1 MIILVRGKYIP
12 CDISVLDDELTVGLL
27 DEDVDNSR
35 VLPHVE
41 EDGLLELVDPLL
53 VLPEPSLAPDV
64 ALASPGFSHSPHL
77 TTQARVSLLQRL
89 LQ

>member
-1 MIILVRGKYIP
+1 MIILVQGQYIP

-64 ALASPGFSHSPHL
+64 ALASPSLRHSPHL
-77 TTQARVSLLQRL
+77 STQARVALLQGL